1 MTEPKLVFSGPPG
14 AGKTTAIAALSD
26 IPPIV
31 TDVRNS
37 DASLAK
43 THTTVGMDYGEVKL
57 AGDER
62 VRLFGTPGQE
72 RFAFMWRILARNAM
86 GLVLLLDNSRPDP
99 RADLRLYLQA
109 FGDLLRDTPC
119 VIGVG
124 RLDTHPEPS
133 LDALADE
140 LDQLG
145 WVFPLLAVDVRQ
157 REDVLLLVDTALAQL
172 EARQWQD
179 TQP

>member
-1 MTEPKLVFSGPPG
+1 MTEPKIVFTGPPG

-37 DASLAK
+37 DPGLAK

-57 AGDER
+57 GGDER

-86 GLVLLLDNSRPDP
+86 GLVLLLDNSRADP
-99 RADLRLYLQA
+99 RADLRMYLQA

-133 LDALADE
+133 LDRLADE
-140 LDQLG
+140 LEQLG

-179 TQP
+179 TQS